1 MWPPGVT
8 DQHHGSHQ
16 QQMQQMYPNS
26 GGYPGAPLD
35 VYAAGAASFDGWAV
49 AAQQAAAAQQYGV
62 SAGPLVG
69 HQHML
74 PAHHMAGHVNHH
86 MMGGHSTSSV
96 NRNNMMMHSW
106 GHQHMHMPLM
116 MHPHGSSSGS
126 PPGGYMGG
134 SSSGRGNWP
143 LNNKAGGYGGSYS
156 NGRQGGGRGGA
167 QGGRGGRARRHIVLN
182 TNPGERS
189 GPSSGWLCSHGR
201 TLQESKQPAPC
212 LTYTQLHVQA

>member
-1 MWPPGVT
+1 
-8 DQHHGSHQ
+8 
-16 QQMQQMYPNS
+16 
-26 GGYPGAPLD
+26 
-35 VYAAGAASFDGWAV
+35 
-49 AAQQAAAAQQYGV
+49 
-62 SAGPLVG
+62 
-69 HQHML
+69 
-74 PAHHMAGHVNHH
+74 
-86 MMGGHSTSSV
+86 
-96 NRNNMMMHSW
+96 MMMHSW